1 MKPQEWQQDAGA
13 KRKTMILVGA
23 VVIAVLWLWWGGA
36 TPKPLLARRPTAR
49 TETAALAA
57 KPAWVGGASVPVAA
71 PPVAVTA
78 PPPVATGDA
87 TVPGIRSISGV
98 WQGQGIV
105 PKRSGSCSLI
115 VELRDNPAKEGT
127 FRAFT
132 TLGCPPFL
140 PLWQA
145 THPAQKLN
153 MGALWLREM
162 STTETI
168 LTGSLVGESL
178 VFSDVVETAS
188 TDAQGC
194 ALESIDLRSF
204 GNDQLLA
211 KWREGQ
217 CEGGELVLRKVK
229 K

>member
-1 MKPQEWQQDAGA
+1 MKPQEWRQDAGA

-23 VVIAVLWLWWGGA
+23 VVMAVLWLWWGGA
-36 TPKPLLARRPTAR
+36 TPKPLVARRPTAR
-49 TETAALAA
+49 TETAPVAA
-57 KPAWVGGASVPVAA
+57 KPAWVARADAPVLA
-71 PPVAVTA
+71 PPVAVPA
-78 PPPVATGDA
+78 PPPVPTGDA

-145 THPAQKLN
+145 THQAQKLN
-153 MGALWLREM
+153 IGALWLREM

-168 LTGSLVGESL
+168 LTGSLAGESL
-178 VFSDVVETAS
+178 VFSEVVETAS

>member
-1 MKPQEWQQDAGA
+1 MWCAENSKKQLHSNMFWSIFVLQVLKGRTKVVTGGISRSSEYDSRTG
-13 KRKTMILVGA
+13 ILFLG
-23 VVIAVLWLWWGGA
+23 
-36 TPKPLLARRPTAR
+36 REMPTA
-49 TETAALAA
+49 TATRRKQSKVPEILDPAA
-57 KPAWVGGASVPVAA
+57 AAFDQFVKEQPADP
-71 PPVAVTA
+71 
-78 PPPVATGDA
+78 
-87 TVPGIRSISGV
+87 
-98 WQGQGIV
+98 GQGIV
-105 PKRSGSCSLI
+105 PKRSGSCYLT

-153 MGALWLREM
+153 IGALWLREM

-168 LTGSLVGESL
+168 LTGSLAGESL

-211 KWREGQ
+211 RWREGQ
-217 CEGGELVLRKVK
+217 CEGGELVLRKV
-229 K
+229 